1 MLPALPLNELQAS
14 AQQAAPIALVPA
26 GDPMVLTNNQPD
38 LNKLKA
44 YRRGVDQS
52 PVPTLAA
59 ASTTPYCKQVLA
71 IGPARIQLDM
81 QFTQG
86 QPSPDPAAANSLF
99 TFLAQRFVASYGA
112 NGLNCA
118 GLLNMPDP
126 VAVTTDGNGVAISAT
141 FNAGSTNTQN
151 QNTNPATGTNTTP
164 ATGTPTTTT
173 VPATNP
179 TVLPTPTTGATSTPT
194 APTPSPT
201 ADPTTGTTPTP
212 AVPAASP
219 TATPPT
225 GAGG

>member
-1 MLPALPLNELQAS
+1 
-14 AQQAAPIALVPA
+14 
-26 GDPMVLTNNQPD
+26 MVLTNNQPD
-38 LNKLKA
+38 LNKLNA

-52 PVPTLAA
+52 SVPTLAA
-59 ASTTPYCKQVLA
+59 ASTTTYCKQLLA
-71 IGPARIQLDM
+71 IGSARIQLDM

-86 QPSPDPAAANSLF
+86 LSSPDPAAANSLF

-118 GLLNMPDP
+118 GLLNTPDP

-141 FNAGSTNTQN
+141 FNAGNTNTQN

-219 TATPPT
+219 TATPTT

>member
-1 MLPALPLNELQAS
+1 M
-14 AQQAAPIALVPA
+14 
-26 GDPMVLTNNQPD
+26 TNNQPD
-38 LNKLKA
+38 INKLNA
-44 YRRGVDQS
+44 YRGGVYQS
-52 PVPTLAA
+52 PVSSLAA
-59 ASTTPYCKQVLA
+59 ASTTTYCKNLLA

-81 QFTQG
+81 QFTKG
-86 QPSPDPAAANSLF
+86 QPSPDPAVANSLF

-141 FNAGSTNTQN
+141 FNAGNTNTQN

-164 ATGTPTTTT
+164 APSTPTTPT

-194 APTPSPT
+194 APIP
-201 ADPTTGTTPTP
+201 
-212 AVPAASP
+212 SP
-219 TATPPT
+219 TATPIT